1 MGRKEVLMSESKRR
15 IGPRISE
22 TLLAGRFV
30 RDREVLKWVLEK
42 IRTKEGLRDLRALV
56 NVEETLGKKG
66 RQH

>member
-22 TLLAGRFV
+22 TFLAGRLV
-30 RDREVLKWVLEK
+30 RDKEVLEWVLEK
-42 IRTKEGLRDLRALV
+42 IRTEKGLRDLRALV
-56 NVEETLGKKG
+56 NVEKALEKKG